1 MIMLKKGVSKLDY
14 DDLFIKATG
23 IESGPFDFQ
32 RRIATEE
39 DLPEILDVPTGCG
52 KTAAVILSWIWRR
65 RYAPENIRMKTPRRL
80 VYCLPM
86 RVLVEQTG
94 NNTHK
99 WLKNLEIEDIGV
111 TILMGGEDKDDW
123 DLYPEKERIIIGT
136 QDMLISRALNR
147 GYGMSKYRWPLHF
160 GLLNNDCM
168 WVMDEIQLMGVG
180 VETSSQMD
188 AFRRKMGCFGNF
200 QSVWMSA
207 TVNKEQLYTVDQVE
221 LGSQMSL
228 SENDEESNVL
238 KKRKS
243 AIKKLKNPDIKL
255 TKENEKEYIDQLTN
269 LVLEE
274 HKEGTLTLV
283 ILNTVDRAQSLYEK
297 VIEDDRCPEKRALLH
312 SRFRRQ
318 DRDEN
323 LKILEEDEGD
333 RLIISTQ
340 VVEAGV
346 DIDSSTM
353 FTELAPWPSM
363 VQRFGRCNR
372 KGEHDQGN
380 IFWIDINEEKYPPYE
395 EEDMENARK
404 IISEL
409 ESVSLNDLEKVE
421 YEESFVVRPVIRRKD
436 IIELFDTTPDLS
448 GNDLDISR
456 YVREGED
463 NDVQAFWRDFDDSP
477 PDDLERPMRE
487 ELCSVPVGAIKKFLG
502 KKNTEGYYWD
512 PLDSQWIR
520 TNGERIRP
528 GMFILLKPETG
539 GYEPNLGWTGSPFKK
554 GKRVEPIDLIDDI
567 SSNESNESDLHTYT
581 GEWKT
586 ITDHCREVSD
596 YVNSICERIGMD
608 DGIRGSLKLAGLWH
622 DVGKAHD
629 AFQNVLL
636 EKPDDGELYAKS
648 KKYSSKTYFV
658 MHNGE
663 EKERRHF
670 RHELASALAYWKHS
684 NVNRDDLA
692 AYLIASHH
700 GKVRQSIRSLPGENE
715 PEDVDRFFARGIW
728 NGDRIPNVPGIMDH
742 DVELDLSPMVMGNGS
757 WLEMSLGLLEK
768 WGPFKLAFME
778 ALMKASD
785 ENVSRSNKEVPS

>member
-1 MIMLKKGVSKLDY
+1 MDY

-32 RRIATEE
+32 RIMAEGKE
-39 DLPEILDVPTGCG
+39 LPQLVNVPTGCG
-52 KTAAVILSWIWRR
+52 KTASVVLAWLWRR
-65 RYAPENIRMKTPRRL
+65 RFHKENVIRENTPRRL

-86 RVLVEQTG
+86 RVLVEQTRDNCIEWLRNLGILAESPDEKKSSQKDEREVDGWAREHGDNG
-94 NNTHK
+94 NR
-99 WLKNLEIEDIGV
+99 ISV
-111 TILMGGEDKDDW
+111 TVLMGGEDKDDW
-123 DLYPEKERIIIGT
+123 DMYPERDAIIIGT
-136 QDMLISRALNR
+136 QDMLLSRALNR
-147 GYGMSKYRWPLHF
+147 GYGMSRYRWPLHF

-243 AIKKLKNPDIKL
+243 AIKKLKNPDITL

-323 LKILEEDEGD
+323 LKILEEDKGD

-404 IISEL
+404 IIS
-409 ESVSLNDLEKVE
+409 
-421 YEESFVVRPVIRRKD
+421 
-436 IIELFDTTPDLS
+436 
-448 GNDLDISR
+448 
-456 YVREGED
+456 
-463 NDVQAFWRDFDDSP
+463 
-477 PDDLERPMRE
+477 
-487 ELCSVPVGAIKKFLG
+487 
-502 KKNTEGYYWD
+502 
-512 PLDSQWIR
+512 
-520 TNGERIRP
+520 
-528 GMFILLKPETG
+528 
-539 GYEPNLGWTGSPFKK
+539 
-554 GKRVEPIDLIDDI
+554 
-567 SSNESNESDLHTYT
+567 
-581 GEWKT
+581 
-586 ITDHCREVSD
+586 
-596 YVNSICERIGMD
+596 
-608 DGIRGSLKLAGLWH
+608 
-622 DVGKAHD
+622 
-629 AFQNVLL
+629 
-636 EKPDDGELYAKS
+636 
-648 KKYSSKTYFV
+648 
-658 MHNGE
+658 
-663 EKERRHF
+663 
-670 RHELASALAYWKHS
+670 
-684 NVNRDDLA
+684 
-692 AYLIASHH
+692 
-700 GKVRQSIRSLPGENE
+700 
-715 PEDVDRFFARGIW
+715 
-728 NGDRIPNVPGIMDH
+728 
-742 DVELDLSPMVMGNGS
+742 
-757 WLEMSLGLLEK
+757 
-768 WGPFKLAFME
+768 
-778 ALMKASD
+778 
-785 ENVSRSNKEVPS
+785 